1 MLIVT
6 AMKHEPLPQLPIPEV
21 PECERTTL
29 VQALLELIAQ
39 LNTRDALHQEREAL
53 LHEQVHLL
61 QEQVQA
67 LKEEISRLKGHS
79 AKAKIRPSALERK
92 DKKKKKRDKD
102 RKKNKG
108 DGGSSG
114 RGTVDETVIVKAD
127 NVPEGSRFKGYAD
140 FTVQDLIIKTK
151 STCYRLEKW
160 LKPDGQMLKA
170 QLPALVHNG
179 HFGPI
184 LESFVL
190 YQYYHAQVTE
200 PLIAEQ
206 LGEFGVKISKAQVH
220 RLIVCGKEKFHQEK
234 EQILQ
239 VGLQLSRY
247 IHVDDTAARHRGRN
261 GFCTHIGNELF
272 AWFQSTESKSRSN
285 FLNLLRAGNK
295 DYIVNDDA
303 IMYMQC
309 QDLSKTQIEQ
319 MKGHL
324 GECFEDRRKWEQA
337 LDAWGITNQRHIRV
351 ITEGVLLGSA
361 LEHGLNPQLVVISD
375 DAGQFN
381 VLIHA
386 LCWIHAERTLSKL
399 IGFSDKQRAA
409 LENVRA
415 QVWDLYQVLKGYK
428 EFPSEKKKQEIE
440 ERFDAIFT
448 QYTCFASLNLALE
461 RLHRNK
467 TELLLVLEHP
477 YIALHNNLSEGDIR
491 EYVKRRKI
499 SGGTHSENGRCG
511 RDTFASL
518 KKTCRKLGISF
529 WHYLDDRIRS
539 LKHIPPLPIL
549 IQNRAH
555 EP

>member
-1 MLIVT
+1 MQQMLIVT
-6 AMKHEPLPQLPIPEV
+6 AMKQNLLPNLSIPEV

-29 VQALLELIAQ
+29 VQALLELIDEFQ
-39 LNTRDALHQEREAL
+39 RRDASQQE
-53 LHEQVHLL
+53 QIHLL
-61 QEQVQA
+61 QERSEA
-67 LKEEISRLKGHS
+67 LQEEVSRLKGHS
-79 AKAKIRPSALERK
+79 SKPKIRPSTLEGK
-92 DKKKKKRDKD
+92 NKKKKKRNKD

-108 DGGSSG
+108 SGGSSG
-114 RGTVDETVIVKAD
+114 RGEADETVIVKAD
-127 NVPEGSRFKGYAD
+127 NVPQGSRFKGYAD
-140 FTVQDLIIKTK
+140 FTVQELIIKSK

-160 LKPDGQMLKA
+160 LKPDGQMLRAK
-170 QLPALVHNG
+170 LPASIHNG
-179 HFGPI
+179 HYGPT

-206 LGEFGVKISKAQVH
+206 LSEFGIKISKAQVH
-220 RLIVCGKEKFHQEK
+220 CLIVCGKEKFHREK

-261 GFCTHIGNELF
+261 GYCTHIGNELF

-295 DYIVNDDA
+295 DYVVNDAA
-303 IMYMQC
+303 ILYMQS
-309 QDLSKTQIEQ
+309 QELAKSQTEQ
-319 MKGHL
+319 MMIHL
-324 GECFEDRRKWEQA
+324 DSCFEDRQKWEAA
-337 LDAWGITNQRHIRV
+337 LDRWGITNQRHIRI
-351 ITEGVLLGSA
+351 ITEAALLGSA
-361 LEHGLNPQLVVISD
+361 VEHGLNPQLVVISD

-386 LCWIHAERTLSKL
+386 LCWIHAERTLTKL
-399 IGFSDKQRAA
+399 IGFSDEQRAA
-409 LENVRA
+409 LENVRN
-415 QVWDLYQVLKGYK
+415 QVWDLYQILKGYK
-428 EFPSEKKKQEIE
+428 RSPSEKNEQEIQ

-448 QYTCFASLNLALE
+448 QHTCFASLNLALE
-461 RLHRNK
+461 RLHKNK
-467 TELLLVLEHP
+467 AELLLVLEHP

-499 SGGTHSENGRCG
+499 SGGTHSDDGRCG

-539 LKHIPPLPIL
+539 LGRIPSLPTL
-549 IQNRAH
+549 IENRAH